1 MNNILKKFLSL
12 LLVLILT
19 LQTVPISVYA
29 SDRSE
34 NTTEQI
40 STSEKVLLKQ
50 SLAEVID
57 ETGSIMSD
65 DLKENISKTNLY
77 KNLSNNCKDKLSEF
91 LRTSKKDL
99 DKLSKEISDSNDLA
113 AVILNA
119 HNVGISNNTILE
131 LSKNYTVEECLNLE
145 RKFKYLSEHI
155 ISKDYIDNFAQK
167 AIDSHVE
174 LDDLYGAMLL
184 SLITDSDYSW
194 AYKRADIQD
203 ISFANEEVND
213 KEDYLY
219 LQLQYNLSSEAID
232 TVIEREQKSPEQ
244 IRSEI
249 EAFQERIGI
258 YTLNSDLS
266 TRDVSTQ
273 QIPQGFTKYQIPDAS
288 NYRDD
293 ISIDQTYGMVT
304 YNKELVTLKG
314 KNDLDLKFGIRFD
327 QNDTIMPK
335 QYQDIESIPSAY
347 QVLYKTNW
355 YEVTSDGKRII
366 EKNWE
371 KRSPIYYDA
380 SQHSNYV
387 NKSAIVE
394 KKSDSLYYVF
404 EITDAEIHSKDAGTL
419 TQESYKTTHNNKLF
433 QMGDGWAFTVP
444 SIEIY
449 TDTYADGKYN
459 IIHFADGQKYSFKY
473 SNNKYEFIGYDFKDI
488 QLLNANSNE
497 FSSDGKAAKWVLQYK
512 NGRCEYFS
520 SDGRYIGSTDK
531 RGAETSSSINAFY
544 DTNGYLV
551 KLTDSVGRSI
561 KINHCVEVYE
571 DEWIGTYKNYY
582 TDIILF
588 DNVDSTG
595 KLLYRM
601 NKFVDGLSS
610 GFPTL
615 CIINVMNDDT
625 IIKST
630 RFEFTPM
637 MADIFFNAGG
647 GFLYDTNNHVASY
660 PYTHIENYMTPVI
673 SSVYDY
679 AQSSD
684 DMSPDIESAHLNIE
698 YEQGFRFISDA
709 TYVRYGRVKLIER
722 SEIKYDSS
730 HNRTVTSKNKEEYN
744 YYEENKSSKARSNLD
759 YNGSW
764 NDTHD
769 KIWPLN
775 TVNDYVLEIK
785 ENYADDKYQKSTEYH
800 YGDDKYNDLISV
812 YDCSESSKKLYSV
825 SDIQRTN
832 NNHNT
837 IETVRLVNN
846 DNGSYFCTLQKR
858 DLDNY
863 ANTIYEWSAGGSSD
877 KMNLVEA
884 YYTINSQTTNY
895 DNTNKSIPSSIM
907 QQTFSDDENMHYVF
921 IKTENILDSANTH
934 ITNQNRYIY
943 ESSFDWNTLKENE
956 TNTPVDSIVFSYD
969 SQGRLTKTDQSVI
982 NENNTN
988 HKITEFTYDSK
999 YGSYI
1004 ESVKDIDAYYSQNG
1018 DFIDSQK
1025 IYTYDILG
1033 RILSCKDNSDDRIT
1047 RYQYDTLGTVIKSI
1061 NPDGTEILTTPDYI
1075 NKNVI
1080 ETLADG
1086 SKTKYVYDSWDNL
1099 IEEYIWYQNKNQ
1111 FVLSAKYEYDNNNR
1125 NTKKFEYTNDS
1136 ATKYLCT
1143 SYTYDFLGRTIR
1155 ETLKDETDAVLS
1167 DHSTERKIVTYNNT
1181 PCEKETITYYNADGT
1196 ENSHINEY
1204 NDVGGNTIRIE
1215 QEYLSGKYYAD
1226 NYIYDNYNRLVS
1238 SSGDTVETQNYIYDN
1253 SGHLVQVKNAN
1264 NNSVYYTYNS
1274 QDQLIKQTDDNGA
1287 EIKYYYTPH
1296 GTNYRTDTLVDS
1308 INGTNYYSKSISGY
1322 DVYGNIVQ
1330 SKQNS
1335 NAPGE
1340 TETFNV
1346 SNYTYDTNNRV
1357 ILTEDVIDSSN
1368 SRYSQYC
1375 YDDGGNLIKAFTGLT
1390 DPLTIV
1396 DANHYTANND
1406 KDYSVVSY
1414 EYDEFGNQTKYT
1426 DPLGKSE
1433 TYEYSFSNL
1442 LNKRTLRN
1450 GKTVSYT
1457 YDAMGR
1463 CIEETAGNET
1473 INYTYNNFGKLA
1485 SVKDE
1490 LGTTSFDYD
1499 LLNRIVSETR
1509 NDIDNNRNY
1518 KSQYEYSGLGV
1529 TDYKLLTKNRN
1540 SDELQTSVH
1549 ETYEYNNLKLLSK
1562 LTHSDIASPDEIL
1575 SVSFTY
1581 GKSGEIL
1588 NKQISGASVSQ
1599 SISYLYNKAG
1609 YNKQVSNTNTLA
1621 ADITSDYPDEISY
1634 TENYAYSLNGNL
1646 IEKTSVEKTID
1657 NSEIISQKN
1666 KQTNYSYDT
1675 LNRLVQE
1682 QFDEITNGESNKSYT
1697 DIYSF
1702 DECDNRI
1709 SKTVEKDQ
1717 NIITTEYQY
1726 DSANKLLSENSS
1738 NGKHFTYNYDNGGNL
1753 LSKSSINET
1762 GETKLIES
1770 YNYDNF
1776 NRLSSVEKDDKTYSY
1791 IYDGSGKRIQKNSPE
1806 TQLKEF
1812 WNNGKIIFENEQLQS
1827 ESNQEQTYYSYIFDN
1842 DLIAV
1847 ASEGALTNLAITDV
1861 HGDTVKLVSA
1871 ETPVNSEYHYDAFG
1885 IQLSESTPEVYNPY
1899 QYNGKYSDNE
1909 TGFYY
1914 LNARYYNP
1922 EIGRFMQEDAY
1933 HGNINNASTLNLY
1946 NYCGSNP
1953 IAYED
1958 STGHF
1963 WETAF
1968 DVASLAWS
1976 AYDFVKKPNLVNG
1989 LFLAWD
1995 VVALVAPFVP
2005 GSYVAKGIKL
2015 VSKGT
2020 KYLSKA
2026 LKSTKKLTKTAKVID
2041 KVYDTSKAIKK
2052 AKQAVKSAESAAE
2065 VAAKRRK
2072 IQKIATKNNVDKL
2085 VKSIDIQSSSKGKR
2099 LTEEA
2104 AEQLNEA
2111 LTSHQIGNLG
2121 EKSLAKSVGGS
2132 SHKVFNTS
2140 LGKRVVDQFADG
2152 IAHESKVGFVNS
2164 SVFIRKQIAK
2174 DANLIANNDIVQ
2186 GAMWHFYKSPKTG
2199 LQGASETVIKLLNDN
2214 NIPYVFEEF

>member
-12 LLVLILT
+12 LLVLILI

-77 KNLSNNCKDKLSEF
+77 KNLSNNYKNKLSEF

-174 LDDLYGAMLL
+174 LNDLYGAMLL

-219 LQLQYNLSSEAID
+219 LQLQYNLSSEAIE

-249 EAFQERIGI
+249 EAFQERTGI

-273 QIPQGFTKYQIPDAS
+273 QIPQQFSKYQIPDAS
-288 NYRDD
+288 NYRDNL
-293 ISIDQTYGMVT
+293 SIDQTYGMIT
-304 YNKELVTLKG
+304 YNKELITLKG
-314 KNDLDLKFGIRFD
+314 KNGLDLQFGIRFD
-327 QNDTIMPK
+327 HNDAVIPGN
-335 QYQDIESIPSAY
+335 YNGIEHSASAY
-347 QVLYKTNW
+347 QIQYTTSW
-355 YEVTSDGKRII
+355 YIVDENGNHLQSTDFPKFS
-366 EKNWE
+366 E
-371 KRSPIYYDA
+371 IYYDA
-380 SQHSNYV
+380 SKHNEYMS
-387 NKSAIVE
+387 KTSIID
-394 KKSDSLYYVF
+394 K
-404 EITDAEIHSKDAGTL
+404 ITDTYYHVFIVNDVKILSKDIAAF
-419 TQESYKTTHNNKLF
+419 QESTYETTHNNSIYNL
-433 QMGDGWAFTVP
+433 GEGWAFTLP
-444 SIEIY
+444 SIELFTLDY
-449 TDTYADGKYN
+449 SYGQTN
-459 IIHFADGQKYSFKY
+459 VIHFADGQKYSFSYK
-473 SNNKYEFIGYDFKDI
+473 NGKYELINYDFEDI
-488 QLLNANSNE
+488 KLLDANSGE
-497 FSSDGKAAKWVLQYK
+497 FSCDNKKAKWVLTYK
-512 NGRCEYFS
+512 DGRCEYFS
-520 SDGRYIGSTDK
+520 EEGLYLGSTDQ
-531 RGAETSSSINAFY
+531 RGSKATATIKAYY
-544 DTNGYLV
+544 DKSGYLI
-551 KLTDSVGRSI
+551 KITDSVGRSI
-561 KINHCVEVYE
+561 KINHCVEEYD
-571 DEWIGTYKNYY
+571 DEWSGVYKDYY
-582 TDIILF
+582 TDIILCDS
-588 DNVDSTG
+588 DNKTE
-595 KLLYRM
+595 KTIYHF
-601 NKFVDGLSS
+601 NKFEGGTSNGIPILS
-610 GFPTL
+610 
-615 CIINVMNDDT
+615 IINVIENGNT
-625 IIKST
+625 IKST
-630 RFEFTPM
+630 RFYYSAFNTS
-637 MADIFFNAGG
+637 IFYNAGG
-647 GFLYDTNNHVASY
+647 GIMYYPDTTIKAY
-660 PYTHIENYMTPVI
+660 PYKRLDNCMVNILTEAFDYSENGKEG
-673 SSVYDY
+673 S
-679 AQSSD
+679 
-684 DMSPDIESAHLNIE
+684 HLQIE
-698 YEQGFRFISDA
+698 YEGGARYISNA
-709 TYVRYGRVKLIER
+709 TIIVYCRVKKVSNTEQKFNANGNLI
-722 SEIKYDSS
+722 
-730 HNRTVTSKNKEEYN
+730 TTQKNLEEYN
-744 YYEENKSSKARSNLD
+744 YYLENKKTKERENLL
-759 YNGSW
+759 YNGNW
-764 NDTHD
+764 NSSLD
-769 KIWPLN
+769 KMWPQDL
-775 TVNDYVLEIK
+775 TSDYVLEINEEFK
-785 ENYADDKYQKSTEYH
+785 NDKPQKITEYH

-877 KMNLVEA
+877 KMNSVEA

-895 DNTNKSIPSSIM
+895 DNTNKSIPSSII

-956 TNTPVDSIVFSYD
+956 TNTPIDSIVFSYD
-969 SQGRLTKTDQSVI
+969 SQGRLTKTDQSII

-1004 ESVKDIDAYYSQNG
+1004 ETVKDIDAYYSQNG

-1033 RILSCKDNSDDRIT
+1033 RILSCKDNSDDHIT

-1181 PCEKETITYYNADGT
+1181 PCEKETTTYYNADGT

-1253 SGHLVQVKNAN
+1253 SGHLVQIKNAN

-1357 ILTEDVIDSSN
+1357 ILTENVIDSSN

-1375 YDDGGNLIKAFTGLT
+1375 YDDGGNLIKTFTGLT

-1473 INYTYNNFGKLA
+1473 INYTYNAFGKLS
-1485 SVKDE
+1485 SVKDA

-1806 TQLKEF
+1806 TQLQEF

-1827 ESNQEQTYYSYIFDN
+1827 ESNQEQTYHSYIFDN

-1871 ETPVNSEYHYDAFG
+1871 ETPVNSEYHYNAFG

-1922 EIGRFMQEDAY
+1922 EIGRFMQEDTY

-2026 LKSTKKLTKTAKVID
+2026 LKSSNKLAKTAKYLD
-2041 KVYDTSKAIKK
+2041 KAYDTSKALKRIKNSRK
-2052 AKQAVKSAESAAE
+2052 ALETAAE
-2065 VAAKRRK
+2065 VSKHKR
-2072 IQKIATKNNVDKL
+2072 QLAKIATENNVKELTKSVEKL
-2085 VKSIDIQSSSKGKR
+2085 ASSKGKKF
-2099 LTEEA
+2099 TKEA
-2104 AEQLNEA
+2104 AEQL
-2111 LTSHQIGNLG
+2111 S
-2121 EKSLAKSVGGS
+2121 K
-2132 SHKVFNTS
+2132 KVFNVNEGFKS
-2140 LGKRVVDQFADG
+2140 FREFKKAAGSAGAGKEWHHIVEQSQAKVTRSGFDIRSINHPDNMVAIDKDVHHKISAYYS
-2152 IAHESKVGFVNS
+2152 SKPEFTNGLTFRDYLN
-2164 SVFIRKQIAK
+2164 
-2174 DANLIANNDIVQ
+2174 
-2186 GAMWHFYKSPKTG
+2186 GKS
-2199 LQGASETVIKLLNDN
+2199 
-2214 NIPYVFEEF
+2214 FEEQYQWGLIILDRAKKGLI